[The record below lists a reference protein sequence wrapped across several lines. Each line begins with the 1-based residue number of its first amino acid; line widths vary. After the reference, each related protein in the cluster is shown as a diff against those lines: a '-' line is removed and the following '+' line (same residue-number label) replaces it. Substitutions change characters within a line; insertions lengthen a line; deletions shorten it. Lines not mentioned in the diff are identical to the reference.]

1 MTVQTWFSMKQ
12 ISFEQN
18 NNNNNKK
25 KVLLHRGQVLYLI
38 PYRFFFLSSILM
50 LPQPFSTLYI
60 IPCSLSLHPPQN
72 SPKTQEKEKG

>member
-25 KVLLHRGQVLYLI
+25 KSPPSQRTSALFDSI
-38 PYRFFFLSSILM
+38 PIFFLSSILM

>member
-25 KVLLHRGQVLYLI
+25 KSPPSQRTSALFDSIPIFFPLI
-38 PYRFFFLSSILM
+38 YTNASTAFFNTVHHSM
-50 LPQPFSTLYI
+50 
-60 IPCSLSLHPPQN
+60 
-72 SPKTQEKEKG
+72 